1 MKHGFQICKKTPNVP
16 NAPNDALKPLF
27 YIIKRKKTIKQYRW
41 IRWDNPLFRWAKAK
55 KGVLLGALGGLGDK
69 IAPTKYN

>member
-1 MKHGFQICKKTPNVP
+1 MQKDSQRAQRAQRRSESLVLYNKK
-16 NAPNDALKPLF
+16 
-27 YIIKRKKTIKQYRW
+27 KKTIKQYRW